1 MVIFDLEKGCYNDKG
16 YIPRIGDNVTFIYKG
31 SSFSTTVIGPVFCT
45 NCGIKSI
52 LDEIGECLSCNYLN
66 INCRNNFSFTYHG
79 TILSNRYILDK
90 SISTRVI
97 RKNICNP
104 DVCVFWDE
112 VCKED
117 ALPIE
122 KKDNCIFRIIVK
134 DSI

>member
-1 MVIFDLEKGCYNDKG
+1 MVIFDLEKGCCNNKG
-16 YIPRIGDNVTFIYKG
+16 YIPRIGDNVTLVYKG
-31 SSFSTTVIGPVFCT
+31 LSFSTTVIEPVFCT

-66 INCRNNFSFTYHG
+66 INCRNNFSFAYHG

-104 DVCVFWDE
+104 TYVYFGMRYVR
-112 VCKED
+112 KMHYQ
-117 ALPIE
+117 
-122 KKDNCIFRIIVK
+122 
-134 DSI
+134 